1 MNIITLPK
9 VEPHHFPRRRFDKIH
24 LLPVARKE
32 VCFCAVHKIVDIRAF
47 RPHGATTPE
56 VNRATG

>member
-1 MNIITLPK
+1 MLKINHL
-9 VEPHHFPRRRFDKIH
+9 PRRRLDKIN

-32 VCFCAVHKIVDIRAF
+32 VCFCAVQEIVNIRAF
-47 RPHGATTPE
+47 RPHGTTTPE